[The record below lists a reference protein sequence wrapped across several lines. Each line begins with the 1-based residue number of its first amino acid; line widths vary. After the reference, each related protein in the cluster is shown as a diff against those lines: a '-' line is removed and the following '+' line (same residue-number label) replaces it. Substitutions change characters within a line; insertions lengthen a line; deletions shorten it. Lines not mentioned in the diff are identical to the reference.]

1 MTIFTWENFFVLTLI
16 RAYLIII
23 SVDYSVVEES
33 QKKFSAVWR
42 EGDGGEGVRKYSPT
56 PPQPQRERPTI
67 HTCQRRASFHEAI
80 TVRFI
85 ENKGKI

>member
-1 MTIFTWENFFVLTLI
+1 MTIFTWENFFVLALI

-42 EGDGGEGVRKYSPT
+42 EGGGEGVRKYSPT

-67 HTCQRRASFHEAI
+67 YTCQRRASFHEAI
-80 TVRFI
+80 TVRFN